1 MTYFKVKTAV
11 LLTGALFLSGCSFSG
26 VSLNNSASKVREKA
40 LNKTQEIVTKEV
52 SVLFVG
58 DLMFDRYIRE
68 IAVKRGSD
76 FIFEK
81 ISSFLK
87 ESDFIV
93 ANLEGPITD
102 NKSVSVGTIPGEKG
116 HLSFT
121 FDKSLAETLYK
132 QNIKLV
138 NLGNNH
144 ILNFGN
150 SGLLQT
156 ENYLKESNID
166 YFGDPENNEKN
177 YIIKEIN
184 GIKIGFVSYNQF
196 GKSAEGTVDDIKN
209 IRGKVDIIAIYGHWG
224 KEYEKNPSDNI
235 KNLAHSFI
243 DAGADLIIGSHPH
256 VIQSAEDYKGK
267 KIYYSLGNFI
277 FDQYFSTET
286 QKGLAVRVKINPDN
300 KNLEF
305 QETALFMD
313 KNGQTK
319 CY

>member
-1 MTYFKVKTAV
+1 MTYFKAKTVV
-11 LLTGALFLSGCSFSG
+11 LLAGILFLSGCSFSG
-26 VSLNNSASKVREKA
+26 VSLSNNAGKIQGKA
-40 LNKTQEIVTKEV
+40 LNKPGDIAIKEV

-58 DLMFDRYIRE
+58 DLMFDRYVRE
-68 IAVKRGSD
+68 IAEKRGND

-93 ANLEGPITD
+93 ANIEGPITD
-102 NKSVSVGTIPGEKG
+102 NKSVSVGTVPGEKG
-116 HLSFT
+116 HFSFT
-121 FDKSLAETLYK
+121 FDKSLAETLFK

-150 SGLLQT
+150 GGLLQT
-156 ENYLKESNID
+156 ENYLKENGID
-166 YFGDPENNEKN
+166 YFGDPENKEKN
-177 YIIKEIN
+177 YIVKEIN
-184 GIKIGFVSYNQF
+184 GIKIGFVSYSQF
-196 GKSAEGTVDDIKN
+196 GGNAEKTSNNIKELKNKADIL
-209 IRGKVDIIAIYGHWG
+209 VVYSHWG
-224 KEYEKNPSDNI
+224 KEYEKNPSENI

-256 VIQSAEDYKGK
+256 VIQNMEEYKGK
-267 KIYYSLGNFI
+267 KVYYSLGNFI
-277 FDQYFSTET
+277 FDQYFSAET
-286 QKGLAVRVKINPDN
+286 MKGLAVRVKINSDN

-319 CY
+319 RY